1 MAFQELHPVALGFGA
16 SLISSL
22 GTTVG
27 ALGIFAVREMSRRV
41 RSVLLG
47 AAAGVMLAATV
58 FALFLPGLEAAQA
71 AVGSEGG
78 GFALAALG
86 MLAGAVGVLSLE
98 RLAPHEHFVKG
109 PEGVSTERLAR
120 IWLFVIAIAI
130 HNFPEGLAVGVGYA
144 SGGQE
149 TGVGL
154 ALGIWLQNLPEGL
167 AVAVS
172 LTAVGYGR
180 ARASAWAAATG
191 LVEPVA
197 GALGAAAVWI
207 AEPALPFALTCAG
220 GAMLFVV
227 SHEVIPET
235 HRDGEERVATLALV
249 VGFLTM
255 TGLDVLLG

>member
-1 MAFQELHPVALGFGA
+1 MDLGDLHPVLLGFGA
-16 SLISSL
+16 SLVSSL
-22 GTTVG
+22 GTTFG
-27 ALGIFAVREMSRRV
+27 ALGIYTVRRMSRRT

-47 AAAGVMLAATV
+47 AAAGIMLAATV
-58 FALFLPGLEAAQA
+58 FSLFLPGLEAATRTLGGEA
-71 AVGSEGG
+71 A
-78 GFALAALG
+78 GFALAA
-86 MLAGAVGVLSLE
+86 AGALSGAFGVLFLD
-98 RLAPHEHFVKG
+98 RFAPHEHFVKG

-144 SGGQE
+144 SGGSDV
-149 TGVGL
+149 GAGL

-180 ARASAWAAATG
+180 ARASLW
-191 LVEPVA
+191 
-197 GALGAAAVWI
+197 AAAVWL
-207 AEPALPFALTCAG
+207 AAPALPFALTFAA
-220 GAMLFVV
+220 GAMLYVV